1 MSGTDALP
9 YLGDRYALLSRIGAG
24 GMGCVYLA
32 QDTKHERRVAVKVLD
47 PVYGRAV
54 GTQRFVREIR
64 IAAML
69 THPNI
74 VPLYDSGEF
83 EGQLFYVMPHIDGQ
97 SLRDRLKRDLMLPLG
112 RPFNGRRRS
121 RMHSPSPIPM
131 ESSTATSSRKTSS
144 FKVTAWS
151 SRTSEWLAPS
161 TWPRTK
167 TSRASNWSSALR
179 ST

>member
-64 IAAML
+64 IAGDA
-69 THPNI
+69 P
-74 VPLYDSGEF
+74 
-83 EGQLFYVMPHIDGQ
+83 
-97 SLRDRLKRDLMLPLG
+97 
-112 RPFNGRRRS
+112 
-121 RMHSPSPIPM
+121 PIPKIVR
-131 ESSTATSSRKTSS
+131 STIRVS
-144 FKVTAWS
+144 
-151 SRTSEWLAPS
+151 
-161 TWPRTK
+161 
-167 TSRASNWSSALR
+167 SRASSS
-179 ST
+179 T